1 MLPFRNKCGPNQ
13 RQRDFGAL
21 NCGALAL
28 THANYIDAI
37 VHMGL
42 DFPDNFVSRIGRQ
55 IEHSVA
61 ALNTKRAVYR
71 CRTVGNFN
79 PDL

>member
-1 MLPFRNKCGPNQ
+1 
-13 RQRDFGAL
+13 
-21 NCGALAL
+21 L
-28 THANYIDAI
+28 TRANYIDAI